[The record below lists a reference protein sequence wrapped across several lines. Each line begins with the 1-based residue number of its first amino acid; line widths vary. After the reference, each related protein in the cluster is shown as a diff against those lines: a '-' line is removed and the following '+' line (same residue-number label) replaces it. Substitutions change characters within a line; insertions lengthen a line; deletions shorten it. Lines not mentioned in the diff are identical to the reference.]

1 MDKWNF
7 NTEIP
12 VDQGQKLHYTCL
24 DTSYNMEYAMI
35 NSFNSSYPTFKLSQC
50 LSSPPPPPPRKK
62 GRGLDLIAQF
72 DLVRGP
78 WILTLQLQ
86 QTFGGLNF
94 PAPSQISVWDEE
106 RGRQLEFWD
115 FKAQLVQIKHSVLSN
130 NLPLIVIDFILKMKD
145 F

>member
-1 MDKWNF
+1 
-7 NTEIP
+7 
-12 VDQGQKLHYTCL
+12 
-24 DTSYNMEYAMI
+24 MI

-94 PAPSQISVWDEE
+94 PAPSQISV
-106 RGRQLEFWD
+106 
-115 FKAQLVQIKHSVLSN
+115 
-130 NLPLIVIDFILKMKD
+130 
-145 F
+145 